1 MESKDELKQTD
12 IENRTCYY
20 FDDIIKNRD
29 IYSVD
34 ILLDEKSFQTY
45 ENILVYNISY
55 KTSTSSKPLHF
66 RFDKINGFIT
76 FLDGKIKHLV

>member
-1 MESKDELKQTD
+1 MERKDELKQTD

-20 FDDIIKNRD
+20 FDDIIKNKD

-34 ILLDEKSFQTY
+34 IVLDEKSFQTY

-55 KTSTSSKPLHF
+55 KTSTSSKPFHF
-66 RFDKINGFIT
+66 RFVKINGFIRV
-76 FLDGKIKHLV
+76 L